1 MLNMKSG
8 QKKTTKIDYLREK
21 TGVLLYAI
29 LAGIAISLGGT
40 VFLRLKDAFPG
51 GNVVGAL
58 LFTIGLFVICT
69 RGYNLFT
76 GKACYIPENKP
87 RYIINLGIIWI
98 GNLLGC
104 MLVAGLERLTGICGE
119 TGINQAATGMIDA
132 KMSASLISLF
142 ILGFLCNIFIFIA
155 VDGFKNNK
163 HELGKYLALFLGV
176 SIFILCGTEHSV
188 ADMYYWSV
196 SGTLFAHFGTSILRI
211 VIISLGNVLGGIT
224 FPLIEKAKSKLDQ
237 N

>member
-1 MLNMKSG
+1 MKKVKKS
-8 QKKTTKIDYLREK
+8 QKLAILKENTS
-21 TGVLLYAI
+21 VLIYAI

-69 RGYNLFT
+69 RSYNLFT
-76 GKACYIPENKP
+76 GKACYIPDNKP
-87 RYIINLGIIWI
+87 KYLINLLIIWI

-104 MLVAGLERLTGICGE
+104 MLIAGLERLTGICGE
-119 TGINQAATGMIDA
+119 TGINQTAAGLVDA
-132 KMSASLISLF
+132 KMSASLLSLF
-142 ILGFLCNIFIFIA
+142 VLGFLCNIFIFIA

-163 HELGKYLALFLGV
+163 HDLGKYLALFLGV

-196 SGTLFAHFGTSILRI
+196 SGTLFANFGCSILRI
-211 VIISLGNVLGGIT
+211 IVISLGNVLGGIT
-224 FPLIEKAKSKLDQ
+224 FPLLEKAKNKLDKE
-237 N
+237 